1 MKKLSDYANNVYSQ
15 YGEDGMIAEVLRRIG
30 LDTGTCVEFG
40 ASDGLACSNTANLWR
55 NGWRA
60 LLIEGNENFTAALS
74 RNTEGCMVR
83 VVMQMV
89 DPSNIGDL
97 LASGPV
103 DLISIDIDGD
113 DFFVFCNMNKRVK
126 VAVVEYNKTI
136 PPHLDLVPVL
146 GSKLGIGA
154 FTLKAAA
161 EQRGYTL
168 VGLTESNCIF
178 VDTEYADK
186 FDDIEKDLNV
196 LMPPEQF
203 MYLATDFDGR
213 IIPLGHNPPWG
224 LAWPVSTVK
233 FRPNQDH
240 LLGIAAIDS
249 VERLIQA
256 IERLGVNPTHVE
268 EIRSAAMQI
277 AMDMRGGY
285 NQELR
290 NRIERELRF
299 TH

>member
-60 LLIEGNENFTAALS
+60 LLIEGNTDFAAALS
-74 RNTEGCMVR
+74 RNTQDYMVR
-83 VVMQMV
+83 IVLQMV
-89 DPSNIGDL
+89 DPSNIGGL

-146 GSKLGIGA
+146 GNKLGIGA
-154 FTLKAAA
+154 FTLNAAA

-168 VGLTESNCIF
+168 VGLTEANCIF

-186 FDDIEKDLNV
+186 FDDIEKDLKM
-196 LMPPEQF
+196 LQPPDQF
-203 MYLATDFDGR
+203 IYLATDFDGR
-213 IIPLGHNPPWG
+213 ILPLGHNPPWG
-224 LAWPVSTVK
+224 LVWPKSSTQ
-233 FRPNQDH
+233 FRPNQDA
-240 LLGIAAIDS
+240 LLDIAVRDG
-249 VERLIQA
+249 
-256 IERLGVNPTHVE
+256 IERIITAYDAME
-268 EIRSAAMQI
+268 EAAEQI
-277 AMDMRGGY
+277 
-285 NQELR
+285 
-290 NRIERELRF
+290 RELRSLAMQLVNPQGDWLKD
-299 TH
+299 